1 MSPHLLA
8 APGSAWRPYC
18 SARTPFSLSHSP
30 SQRRGPLSRP
40 RRSGGVRRIDSS
52 KIPGEGSAYLGLD
65 SATLGSQPRVAAC
78 LLCLQT
84 KPRSTREAGEAP
96 RSAPKPVVGA
106 VEAWWWSGDP
116 RAWNGPTTCP
126 LDSVPGPSHTRSSRA
141 SSHSGR
147 DTRAQ
152 TQSSRRWLARETTR
166 AMFVTARSLARARE
180 FESVQWSRQ
189 YITYMILNCS
199 N

>member
-65 SATLGSQPRVAAC
+65 SATMGSQPRVAAG
-78 LLCLQT
+78 LLCLLL
-84 KPRSTREAGEAP
+84 KPRKSRGLGEAP
-96 RSAPKPVVGA
+96 RSAPKPIVGV
-106 VEAWWWSGDP
+106 VEAWWWSGAS
-116 RAWNGPTTCP
+116 RAWLQPTICLLESSPVRHTHGLARVVLRRGSTHTDNGTVQPT
-126 LDSVPGPSHTRSSRA
+126 LAVSG
-141 SSHSGR
+141 SHSCNVRYTEVHWCGER
-147 DTRAQ
+147 ERAVQ
-152 TQSSRRWLARETTR
+152 RRHNT
-166 AMFVTARSLARARE
+166 
-180 FESVQWSRQ
+180 
-189 YITYMILNCS
+189 
-199 N
+199 